1 MKLKEGFISHQV
13 GDDEYMVVATEEA
26 DKVFN
31 GLIRNN
37 GTANFIFQQLLEE
50 TTEGAIV
57 EAILDVY
64 DVEWERAA
72 ADVHKVIVKIRNAG
86 FLDE

>member
-26 DKVFN
+26 DKIFN

-37 GTANFIFQQLLEE
+37 GTANFIFQQLSKE
-50 TTEGAIV
+50 TTEEEIV
-57 EAILDVY
+57 EAILKIY
-64 DVEWERAA
+64 DVERERAVV
-72 ADVHKVIVKIRNAG
+72 DVHKVIAKIRNAG